1 MKFVFRIGGSIKFL
15 KILVEDSDSGGLGS
29 ITVMM
34 NTYLLFYSDIVNFV

>member
-29 ITVMM
+29 VTVMM
-34 NTYLLFYSDIVNFV
+34 EYVFAFQF